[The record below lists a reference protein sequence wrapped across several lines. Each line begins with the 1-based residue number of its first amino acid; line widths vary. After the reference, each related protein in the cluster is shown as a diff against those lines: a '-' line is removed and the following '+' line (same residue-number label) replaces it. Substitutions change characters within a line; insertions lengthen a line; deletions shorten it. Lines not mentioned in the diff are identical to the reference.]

1 MKWGNQVNKVIF
13 IKDYLLTNHIN
24 CNILFLVKHFDW
36 DKKKN
41 EKLKKERGISFE
53 EITEILKENKY
64 IDVFDHPNQKEYPGQ
79 KIFVVIIEEYAYM
92 VPFVED
98 KIKYFLKTII
108 PSRKMTKK
116 YMSKGGKNK

>member
-1 MKWGNQVNKVIF
+1 M
-13 IKDYLLTNHIN
+13 
-24 CNILFLVKHFDW
+24 KHFDW
-36 DKKKN
+36 DKEKN

-53 EITEILKENKY
+53 EITEILKENNF
-64 IDVFDHPNQKEYPGQ
+64 IDVFNHPNQEAYPGQ

-98 KIKYFLKTII
+98 DIKYFLKTII

-116 YMSKGGKNK
+116 YATKGGKNK